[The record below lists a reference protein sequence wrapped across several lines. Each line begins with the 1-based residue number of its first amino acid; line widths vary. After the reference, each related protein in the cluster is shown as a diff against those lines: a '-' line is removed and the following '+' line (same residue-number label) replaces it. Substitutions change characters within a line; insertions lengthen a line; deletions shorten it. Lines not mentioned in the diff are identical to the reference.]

1 MRAFGPGVRIIDVA
15 WTPQEVAR
23 EIAACDAVISSSL
36 HGLIFSDA
44 LGVPNAHIRLSDRLT
59 GGMYKFHD
67 YYSAYSGEYRYR
79 EYTVPADGP
88 RSDRSVVDTVID
100 GYVEP
105 FGLGNL
111 QNGLIRALHAF

>member
-1 MRAFGPGVRIIDVA
+1 LSMIDVYLS
-15 WTPQEVAR
+15 PQQVALQ
-23 EIAACDAVISSSL
+23 IVACVVVISSSL
-36 HGLIFSDA
+36 HVLFFSAA
-44 LGVPNAHIRLSDRLT
+44 LGVPFAHIRLSDRLT
-59 GGMYKFHD
+59 GGMYKFLD

-88 RSDRSVVDTVID
+88 RSVRSVVDTVID

-111 QNGLIRALHAF
+111 QNGLIRALHAFRWVEC